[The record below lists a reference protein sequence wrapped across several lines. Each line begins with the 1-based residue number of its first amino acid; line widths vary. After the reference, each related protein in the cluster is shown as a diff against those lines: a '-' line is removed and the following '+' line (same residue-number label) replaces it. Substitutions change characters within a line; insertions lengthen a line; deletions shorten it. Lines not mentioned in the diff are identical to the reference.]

1 MNMLNTI
8 TEKEDNTVVIEGK
21 SLENATLG
29 APGAE
34 TSNTVMIVFMIVLP
48 ALILILGIV
57 LWIRRRNR

>member
-1 MNMLNTI
+1 
-8 TEKEDNTVVIEGK
+8 VVIEGK

-34 TSNTVMIVFMIVLP
+34 TSNTVMIVCMIVLP